1 MSREIAFTTYF
12 LAAPCGFEPFFPRI
26 EAVVLFGEPIR
37 WETSLQLLIDA
48 LVTNG
53 LPTAP
58 SETLPYPHLPILG
71 DNISYPVSH
80 KLQYIQVNFLE
91 TGTTRL

>member
-1 MSREIAFTTYF
+1 MPSLLWF
-12 LAAPCGFEPFFPRI
+12 LAVPCGSIPRI
-26 EAVVLFGEPIR
+26 EAIVLFGEPIR

-48 LVTNG
+48 LLTNG

-71 DNISYPVSH
+71 DNTSYTVRQIES
-80 KLQYIQVNFLE
+80 
-91 TGTTRL
+91 T